1 MTTHPALVPPTAAL
15 LPVTV
20 DVVALTVRD
29 GALHVLLVERGV
41 EPFRGALA
49 IPGGFVL
56 PGERLAQ
63 AARRELEE
71 ETGVRPPGHLE
82 QLRTYGPLDRD
93 PRGPVVSV
101 AYLLLAP
108 EFGVVHAGSDAGGA
122 DWHPVEPLLA
132 VGPGRGGPVPSG
144 ERTASGERASSGT
157 PAPSGA
163 DLAVD
168 HARILAD
175 GVERARAKL
184 EYSALATAFC
194 PPEFT
199 IADLRRV
206 YEAVWGVRLD
216 PRNFSRKAT
225 TTVGFLEDT
234 GLTTSGGTGRP
245 AALYRAASRPPNPGL
260 RVTERPAWPATPGS
274 ATEPDDAPASVPA
287 VLDPPLMRPRA

>member
-1 MTTHPALVPPTAAL
+1 MSAFADPTPVPPDAAL

-29 GALHVLLVERGV
+29 DALHVLLVERGV

-49 IPGGFVL
+49 LPGGFVL
-56 PGERLAQ
+56 PGERLAP

-82 QLRTYGPLDRD
+82 QLRTYGPLGRD
-93 PRGPVVSV
+93 PRGPVLSV
-101 AYLLLAP
+101 AHLLLAP
-108 EFGVVHAGSDAGGA
+108 EFGVVRAGSDAGGA
-122 DWHPVEPLLA
+122 AWHPVEPLLA
-132 VGPGRGGPVPSG
+132 
-144 ERTASGERASSGT
+144 ASGT
-157 PAPSGA
+157 Q
-163 DLAVD
+163 LAFD

-199 IADLRRV
+199 VADLRRV

-225 TTVGFLEDT
+225 STAGFLEDT
-234 GLTTSGGTGRP
+234 GRTTSGGTGRP
-245 AALYRAASRPPNPGL
+245 AALYRAASD
-260 RVTERPAWPATPGS
+260 AAD
-274 ATEPDDAPASVPA
+274 PDDAPASVPA
-287 VLDPPLMRPRA
+287 VLDPPLMRPRR

>member
-1 MTTHPALVPPTAAL
+1 MIVRMSTPDPARAVPPSAAL

-29 GALHVLLVERGV
+29 DALHVLLVERGV

-49 IPGGFVL
+49 LPGGFVL
-56 PGERLAQ
+56 PGERLAA
-63 AARRELEE
+63 AARRELAE

-93 PRGPVVSV
+93 PRGPVLSV

-122 DWHPVEPLLA
+122 AWHPVEPLLGA
-132 VGPGRGGPVPSG
+132 GPDDR
-144 ERTASGERASSGT
+144 
-157 PAPSGA
+157 
-163 DLAVD
+163 LAFD

-199 IADLRRV
+199 VADLRRV

-225 TTVGFLEDT
+225 TTAGFLEET
-234 GLTTSGGTGRP
+234 GRTTSGGTGRP
-245 AALYRAASRPPNPGL
+245 AALYRAAPATSG
-260 RVTERPAWPATPGS
+260 TGAAADARPADVD
-274 ATEPDDAPASVPA
+274 PDDAPASVPA
-287 VLDPPLMRPRA
+287 VLDPPLMRPRR